1 MIKGCEKRI
10 IFLEST
16 KSKYFDQA
24 YLVMKDD
31 IYTCDEGKILNE
43 AERIIFGAESLK
55 NDEKAKRIKRTWKN
69 ILLFSI
75 GFFSGLILAF
85 SLALLL
91 F

>member
-31 IYTCDEGKILNE
+31 IYTCDEVKILNE
-43 AERIIFGAESLK
+43 AERIIFGAESIK
-55 NDEKAKRIKRTWKN
+55 SDEKSKRLKRAWKN
-69 ILLFSI
+69 ALLFSL
-75 GFFSGLILAF
+75 GLFLGLAIAF
-85 SLALLL
+85 SLAFFL